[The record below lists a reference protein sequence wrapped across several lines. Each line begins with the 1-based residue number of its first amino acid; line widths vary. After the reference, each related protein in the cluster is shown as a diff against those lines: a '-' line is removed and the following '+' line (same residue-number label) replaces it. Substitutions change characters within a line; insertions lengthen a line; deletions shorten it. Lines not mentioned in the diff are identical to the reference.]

1 VCRDVRDREV
11 TRQVQ
16 QPLQR
21 VEGATRKAAP
31 PPPRR
36 CGGLGVLGRDGKR
49 GRFVEVLGEE
59 RGGEVGIGTRGRDV
73 VNDRLRRAILR
84 TAVGRPDE
92 EDVRG
97 VEGEEGGGDPDG
109 DGAGEQHGEEVA
121 ERDEEEADVAHEPG
135 ALDLDEASSG
145 PGRRGL
151 LGYSHG
157 WTTGWGGAMRG
168 VGERVRA
175 SDRRD
180 SRAYWAVEIVRRQ
193 NKGEAGYP

>member
-1 VCRDVRDREV
+1 VRRDVRDHEA

-21 VEGATRKAAP
+21 VEGAARKAAP
-31 PPPRR
+31 SPPWR

-59 RGGEVGIGTRGRDV
+59 RGGEVGIGTRDRDV
-73 VNDRLRRAILR
+73 VDDGLCRAILR
-84 TAVGRPDE
+84 AAVGRPDE

-97 VEGEEGGGDPDG
+97 VKGEEGGGDPDG

-135 ALDLDEASSG
+135 TVG
-145 PGRRGL
+145 RPGG
-151 LGYSHG
+151 
-157 WTTGWGGAMRG
+157 GGAMRG
-168 VGERVRA
+168 GESARIR
-175 SDRRD
+175 RERD
-180 SRAYWAVEIVRRQ
+180 SRAYWTVEIVGRQ

>member
-1 VCRDVRDREV
+1 MSALREAGRSASMQV

-21 VEGATRKAAP
+21 VEGAARKAAP
-31 PPPRR
+31 PPPRW
-36 CGGLGVLGRDGKR
+36 CSGLGMLGRDGKR

-59 RGGEVGIGTRGRDV
+59 RCGEDGIGTRGRDV
-73 VNDRLRRAILR
+73 VDDGLRRAILR
-84 TAVGRPDE
+84 AAVGRPDK

-97 VEGEEGGGDPDG
+97 EEGEEGGGDPDG

-135 ALDLDEASSG
+135 ALDLDGASSG

-157 WTTGWGGAMRG
+157 WTGGAMRG
-168 VGERVRA
+168 ERVRG
-175 SDRRD
+175 RERD
-180 SRAYWAVEIVRRQ
+180 SRAYWTVEIVGRQ
-193 NKGEAGYP
+193 NKGETCYL